1 MPPIFVFVVD
11 TCMAADELKALK
23 ESIQVGLSLIV
34 ETEKIWV
41 ICELVCVLIS

>member
-23 ESIQVGLSLIV
+23 ESIQVSRY
-34 ETEKIWV
+34 K
-41 ICELVCVLIS
+41 S